1 MKRSTPSALPLQDG
15 VRLEAPHWASWGNP
29 ASVARRARKRV
40 SLATIL
46 LLAFGNFM
54 EPTSV
59 VLILTPIVYP
69 IALQLGI
76 DPVHL
81 GIIMV
86 LNMQMGLVTPP
97 VGLNLFVTAG
107 VAKMSMEDVIR
118 ASLPWLMVLLSV
130 LIAITYIPTISLI
143 VPQMLGLI

>member
-1 MKRSTPSALPLQDG
+1 MKLALCTQYAIAPAPS
-15 VRLEAPHWASWGNP
+15 
-29 ASVARRARKRV
+29 SVT
-40 SLATIL
+40 LA
-46 LLAFGNFM
+46 

-69 IALQLGI
+69 IAVQLGI

-107 VAKMSMEDVIR
+107 VARMSMEDVIR
-118 ASLPWLMVLLSV
+118 ASLPWLMVLLTV
-130 LIAITYIPTISLI
+130 LIAITYIPSISLI